1 MVQSSSVS
9 QAAIAAGV
17 PARYLYWR
25 GRSNRRYLFTR
36 TAALADFAEG
46 VAIAAVAGQI
56 VWAGEI
62 GQMPGVC
69 GADWRSASFYV
80 HLLAA
85 TADERRAIVEDLSPA
100 ARGCVRLAA

>member
-9 QAAIAAGV
+9 QAPTAAGV

-36 TAALADFAEG
+36 TATLADFAEG

-62 GQMPGVC
+62 GQA
-69 GADWRSASFYV
+69 GACIANWGRASFYV
-80 HLLAA
+80 HLLAT

-100 ARGCVRLAA
+100 ARSCVRLAA

>member
-1 MVQSSSVS
+1 MVQSFSVS

-36 TAALADFAEG
+36 TVTLADFAEG

-62 GQMPGVC
+62 GQAPGACVAYR
-69 GADWRSASFYV
+69 GSASFYV

-85 TADERRAIVEDLSPA
+85 TADERRAIVGDLSPVV
-100 ARGCVRLAA
+100 RGCLRLAA